1 MANEQHLD
9 IIKKGV
15 TNWNEWRKN
24 NPDIKPDLCKAD
36 LSKANLRGAYLGEAD
51 LYEADLHEADL
62 R

>member
-1 MANEQHLD
+1 VANEQHLD

-51 LYEADLHEADL
+51 LHEADL